1 MAKKGVTKK
10 LSNDDSLD
18 LDKELDGFDDFD
30 FDAEEP
36 PDDRN
41 PATKVVHGVAEGVK
55 DTLKD
60 TDFIARTIKQ
70 TLPKDYGKAFDMAN
84 TVSGGLKDLYNTTAT
99 ELKPVI
105 NDAKKTTA
113 KIAPMF
119 EGMMPKSVHK
129 KITDWANSSE
139 KSASASAD
147 DMKEAAIGSALGDIF
162 GAQEQNENAR
172 EANRV
177 AREQVR
183 DVAEKKRARDEFEQL
198 NLINM
203 GITRLATYQDNVAVK
218 VQRKSLELQ
227 YRTFFAISD
236 LLEETKR
243 SNAVDES
250 ELKLI
255 SKNTA
260 LPEYTK
266 LTKMEN
272 FGEIMR
278 NEFLGSIHDGL
289 FGGRREFFTKLT
301 KNIVKKGKD
310 KVKDF
315 RNSFE
320 SALSGVDAAAE
331 GLAQA
336 KEMGMDIDPLT
347 IGANMAGQSL
357 VEKAG
362 AWLGKKGRGILE
374 KNDTVRTG
382 GHRIANFVNE
392 FPQLAKQWAESG
404 GGGEH
409 LPLIGSFISFLKEAV
424 GDSFSGGKSVK
435 QDSIDDIQKPAI
447 FNGRVSRS
455 ITDIIPGYLA
465 RIFRELQV
473 IRTGDASL
481 DMTVYDHTSGK
492 FVDSKEH
499 AKSIVKTFFNDNNRY
514 GMDREIETVMK
525 LLDPDGTKLT
535 PEERKKLGLK
545 ILQDN
550 IDNKV
555 FSKERLTDEFEY
567 GDFAKLM
574 KDHIGEDKDHSKRGE
589 LSRAMM
595 DVGTTSQIDYAKLQT
610 LVNAGYG
617 DVLKSIGLIGDSGN
631 IRERAILEAYLKG
644 DPEVTGDYLKDQ
656 RVNTFGGNGN
666 AQPTA
671 RNNKRK
677 KYNYRTVSGNVKPK
691 PETVDDRSDWVWDWD
706 HGWLPPSDKTAV
718 NLSNRELALVPGEE
732 ANVTSE
738 TFANLTRNMAP
749 KQIQDAGQKLLAY
762 MDGFGSENLPAISNP
777 AGMQQV
783 NQQFMEFMHG
793 LATVNNST
801 AVGSAYKSPVKDV
814 EDYIDG
820 SYTVV
825 PENQKL
831 LTGPTNRQTAAD
843 IVDAE
848 IIDSAT
854 NAAPAE
860 KKSTLFEAARK
871 YLLTTAS
878 VLSSKYKKVKDYFKN
893 TEDEDKI
900 TGEQTSQSSTGK
912 GDYVDR
918 IIAAIEAQSVKTETT
933 AILETLQGMLQVIG
947 SGVPTFAASSEE
959 GMDALPWYRQTIGGI
974 LGKAGRAGNRVVSG
988 FFKRMKDVKDFAGRQ
1003 IDRALGL
1010 GKKAFDFAAPEIGGL
1025 YRSIRNRVKTKIE
1038 ELRDIYVEGEYKP
1051 RLRAELLKAGE
1062 YVDAQTGKV
1071 IEKFSDI
1078 TGEVRDKAGNVV
1090 LSAEE
1095 AKKAYVEK
1103 AKKMIPLKKW
1113 ATSLSETAGK
1123 VSKFIFDKG
1132 SSILSGIPFFDL
1144 AKGAWNGASGI
1155 FKGVAGFFK
1164 GFTGKLFGEGGLI
1177 VAGSKKIVD
1186 ELQQIRNILDERL
1199 PKRKKVTG
1207 DADGDGDRDGSYE
1220 DIVKDRE
1227 ADAKKKHDDKE
1238 EAENSANGGKG
1249 FGILG
1254 ALKGLLGKDKDG
1266 DEDGESWYD
1275 KLGIDFDL
1283 PFGGSEETKAKR
1295 ARRRAA
1301 KKRLAKRKAGKL
1313 VDRAKKFGSGKLD
1326 KLRAFD
1332 NGRMGRL
1339 ATNARGKLGE
1349 LAAKR
1354 GIGGGIARGLGGVA
1368 RAGGGMLGG
1377 VARAGMGALGTA
1389 GRIGLGLGGAVLEGG
1404 LGLAGSMAGGLLG
1417 GIGSVAGAAL
1427 GGLGTLT
1434 MSALGG
1440 LAGLAASPVVLGAA
1454 ALYGG
1459 YKLYKYATRDKMTE
1473 FDKLRY
1479 AQYGFNPSDNSHYHH
1494 IMALEE
1500 AALKSVSFNNG
1511 AAGMDESS
1519 LEVKDVAEDFGV
1531 DLDDQSQVQKFIIW
1545 FRERFKPV
1553 FLTHLTA
1560 INSVKKGVKIDEI
1573 DTLDPANQK
1582 KFLQAAR
1589 FNEGPYSVMV
1599 SPFPDMPK
1607 LTADGSVVASVVK
1620 TLQES
1625 VDKAAAKT
1633 DKKTT
1638 TAPVAKATAAAAV
1651 ASAVANKP
1659 AAVKPVTAATPVAGV
1674 KQAPQSVASVAGTV
1688 GSAVISVV
1696 IPAAQASTG
1705 TGKMD
1710 ASTAARMKAYGLT
1723 DMDVDKVTALRN
1735 LEAEVQKGVSFSKD
1749 GRADWKGSVDTMAGS
1764 MSGYFGV
1771 DIGIQERLEMW
1782 TKWFQQRFVPVYL
1795 TYAGKVNSLTGKT
1808 NPALGMLSLKPE
1820 QELDVVKAVVAAKNS
1835 DGIPAWAV
1843 VYSPWVGYKLN
1854 TSSSSAS
1861 ENISAILEK
1870 MAAATVSQ
1878 QVGKDGLQSEQNKT
1892 KLAANANPA
1901 DAKKEMSFMDRAM
1914 SGVKDVWQG
1923 AKDTARAAGSAIGR
1937 AGTAVANAAG
1947 DAYNAVA
1954 DTVGGWF
1961 GGGNDIAHPGKGT
1974 GGDINKLPVPR
1985 GDGSYLAYK
1994 DMIDAASK
2002 MAGVDPRLMGI
2013 MAAIESSFRNR
2024 AAPGTS
2030 SAQGLYQ
2037 FTGDTWNRV
2046 LKKYGAKYGL
2056 SPNANRLDPRANTLM
2071 AAEFIKENVAAI
2083 KSAKGGAGVTDT
2095 DVYLAHFLGAG
2106 GYRTFIKSPPNA
2118 VAAQLMPKEAA
2129 ANFGIFYNQ
2138 ARQPYTVGQIY
2149 QNMNSLLATRAKQ
2162 FKITA
2167 VAGTALPQVA
2177 SPAAPAA
2184 ATPATG
2190 PAKAAAAPAA
2200 ATKAVA
2206 PLTPVKTANANA
2218 PAPAAP
2224 VSKAVAT
2231 AASTGIA
2238 VQQAAAAQ
2246 QAAQRDASAANN
2258 GFDIAPVVSVLERSH
2273 QVHEK
2278 NFKKLEEIDKSLKA
2292 LVAAN
2297 KKGKSADKEAAET
2310 PAAKAPVTK
2319 PDRGAVEL
2327 PSAPVP
2333 MDKPRYG

>member
-119 EGMMPKSVHK
+119 EGMMPKSVHT

-139 KSASASAD
+139 KKASASAD
-147 DMKEAAIGSALGDIF
+147 DMKEAAIGSALGEIF
-162 GAQEQNENAR
+162 GAQEQNENTR

-243 SNAVDES
+243 GNASGES

-255 SKNTA
+255 SKNTG
-260 LPEYTK
+260 LPDYVK
-266 LTKMEN
+266 LNMSEN

-336 KEMGMDIDPLT
+336 KEMGMDIDPLS

-374 KNDTVRTG
+374 KNDTVRAG

-392 FPQLAKQWAESG
+392 FPQLAKQWAENG
-404 GGGEH
+404 GGGEN

-424 GDSFSGGKSVK
+424 GESFSGGKSVK

-574 KDHIGEDKDHSKRGE
+574 KDYIGEDKDHSKRGE

-617 DVLKSIGLIGDSGN
+617 DVLKSIGLIGESGN

-656 RVNTFGGNGN
+656 RVNAFGGN
-666 AQPTA
+666 AVTQPTV
-671 RNNKRK
+671 RNKPRK
-677 KYNYRTVSGNVKPK
+677 KYNYRTVSGKAK
-691 PETVDDRSDWVWDWD
+691 PEPESGPDLSDW
-706 HGWLPPSDKTAV
+706 G
-718 NLSNRELALVPGEE
+718 LALVPGEE

-738 TFANLTRNMAP
+738 TFANLSGNRMP
-749 KQIQDAGQKLLAY
+749 KQTQDANQKLLAY
-762 MDGFGSENLPAISNP
+762 VDGFDHENLPAIISP
-777 AGMQQV
+777 TDVHHV
-783 NQQFMEFMHG
+783 NQKRMELMHG
-793 LATVNNST
+793 N
-801 AVGSAYKSPVKDV
+801 AYRSPVKDV

-825 PENQKL
+825 PEKQKL
-831 LTGPTNRQTAAD
+831 LTGPTGRQSVAD

-848 IIDSAT
+848 IIDNAT
-854 NAAPAE
+854 DAAPAE

-878 VLSSKYKKVKDYFKN
+878 VLSSKYKKAKDYFKS
-893 TEDEDKI
+893 TEDDDKV
-900 TGEQTSQSSTGK
+900 TGEQTSQSGSGK
-912 GDYVDR
+912 SGYVDR

-1003 IDRALGL
+1003 IDRALGF
-1010 GKKAFDFAAPEIGGL
+1010 GKKAFDFAAPEIGGF

-1051 RLRAELLKAGE
+1051 RLKAELLKAGE

-1078 TGEVRDKAGNVV
+1078 TGEVRDKAGNIV

-1095 AKKAYVEK
+1095 ARKAYVEK

-1113 ATSLSETAGK
+1113 ATNLSETAGK

-1132 SSILSGIPFFDL
+1132 SNILSGIPFFDL

-1186 ELQQIRNILDERL
+1186 ELQQIRNILDDRL
-1199 PKRKKVTG
+1199 PKRKKITG

-1238 EAENSANGGKG
+1238 EAENAANGGKG

-1254 ALKGLLGKDKDG
+1254 ALKGLLGKDKD
-1266 DEDGESWYD
+1266 DEEDGESWYD
-1275 KLGIDFDL
+1275 KLGVDFDL
-1283 PFGGSEETKAKR
+1283 PFGGSDEAKAKR

-1368 RAGGGMLGG
+1368 RAGSGVVGGA
-1377 VARAGMGALGTA
+1377 ARAGMGALGTA
-1389 GRIGLGLGGAVLEGG
+1389 GRIGLGLGGAVLQGG
-1404 LGLAGSMAGGLLG
+1404 LGLAGSVAGGLLSG
-1417 GIGSVAGAAL
+1417 VGSVAGAAL

-1494 IMALEE
+1494 ILALEE

-1519 LEVKDVAEDFGV
+1519 LQVKDVAEDFGV
-1531 DLDDQSQVQKFIIW
+1531 DLSDQSQVQKFIVW

-1607 LTADGSVVASVVK
+1607 LTADGSVVTSVVK

-1633 DKKTT
+1633 DKKATA
-1638 TAPVAKATAAAAV
+1638 APVAKATAAAAV
-1651 ASAVANKP
+1651 ASAVADKP

-1674 KQAPQSVASVAGTV
+1674 KQTPQSVASVAGTV
-1688 GSAVISVV
+1688 GSAVISVA
-1696 IPAAQASTG
+1696 IPAAHASTG

-1795 TYAGKVNSLTGKT
+1795 TYASKVNSLTGKT
-1808 NPALGMLSLKPE
+1808 NPALGMLSLKPA

-1870 MAAATVSQ
+1870 MAVATVSQ

-1914 SGVKDVWQG
+1914 SGAKDVWQG
-1923 AKDTARAAGSAIGR
+1923 AKDTARAAGSAISK

-2013 MAAIESSFRNR
+2013 MAAIESSFRNK

-2106 GYRTFIKSPPNA
+2106 GYKKFIKSPPNA

-2129 ANFGIFYNQ
+2129 ANVGIFYNK
-2138 ARQPYTVGQIY
+2138 AKQPYTVGQIY

-2177 SPAAPAA
+2177 PPAAPAPA
-2184 ATPATG
+2184 APATG
-2190 PAKAAAAPAA
+2190 PAKAAVAPVA

-2206 PLTPVKTANANA
+2206 PLTPVKTANSNA

-2238 VQQAAAAQ
+2238 VHQAAAVQ
-2246 QAAQRDASAANN
+2246 QAAQREVSAANN

-2292 LVAAN
+2292 LVAAT
-2297 KKGKSADKEAAET
+2297 KKSKSADKEAAET
-2310 PAAKAPVTK
+2310 PAAKAPVIK
-2319 PDRGAVEL
+2319 PERGAVEL
-2327 PSAPVP
+2327 PAAPVP
-2333 MDKPRYG
+2333 MNKPRYG